1 MRHPFLTILAA
12 AWALAASGCAFMGE
26 ARKSSTD
33 TPEEVSVKIPD
44 YSKAKGSVRIMTY
57 NVGVFGK
64 YMDNSIPLVAT
75 LLKEAQ
81 PDIVGLNELDSCNTR
96 HNVYQL
102 EELNKCLGKGW
113 NFVFQS
119 MFPYQGGGYGVGVET
134 TRKIIGSRSYDIPK
148 TPGVRHMGLLAVE
161 TEDFVFMSTHLNT
174 SGSVSLEQAKL
185 INQYVTRDYWTS
197 GKPVFLAGDM
207 NSRPGSDTMK
217 ELDRYWTVISAKEAT
232 FPSTG
237 PDRCI
242 DYVLIL
248 NNISGY
254 KVVKSAACTGF
265 KSGDVKVASDHI
277 PIFVDVTLP

>member
-1 MRHPFLTILAA
+1 MRRQFLAII
-12 AWALAASGCAFMGE
+12 ALAVVLSGCSLLGE
-26 ARKSSTD
+26 RRKTTAGSEDET
-33 TPEEVSVKIPD
+33 SVVIPD
-44 YSKAKGSVRIMTY
+44 YSKTKGSVRIMTY

-64 YMDNSIPLVAT
+64 YMDNSVPLVAT
-75 LLKEAQ
+75 LLKEAK

-102 EELNKCLGKGW
+102 EELNKCLGAGW

-134 TRKIIGSRSYDIPK
+134 THKVIGSRSYDIPK
-148 TPGVRHMGLLAVE
+148 

-185 INQYVTRDYWTS
+185 INQYVTRDYWSS

-207 NSRPGSDTMK
+207 NSRPGSETMT
-217 ELDRYWTVISAKEAT
+217 ELNRYWTVISANEPT
-232 FPSTG
+232 FPSTA

-254 KVVKSAACTGF
+254 KVVKSSACTGF
-265 KSGDVKVASDHI
+265 ESGDVKVASDHI
-277 PIFVDVTLP
+277 PIFVDVKLP

>member
-1 MRHPFLTILAA
+1 MRRQFLAII
-12 AWALAASGCAFMGE
+12 ALAVVLSGCSLLGE
-26 ARKSSTD
+26 RRKTTAGSEDET
-33 TPEEVSVKIPD
+33 SVVIPD
-44 YSKAKGSVRIMTY
+44 YSKTKGSVRIMTY

-64 YMDNSIPLVAT
+64 YMDNSVPLVAT
-75 LLKEAQ
+75 LLKEAK

-102 EELNKCLGKGW
+102 EELNKCLGAGW

-134 TRKIIGSRSYDIPK
+134 THKVLGSRSYDIPK

-185 INQYVTRDYWTS
+185 INQYVTRDYWSS

-207 NSRPGSDTMK
+207 NSRPGSETMT
-217 ELDRYWTVISAKEAT
+217 ELNRYWTVISANEPT
-232 FPSTG
+232 FPSTA

-254 KVVKSAACTGF
+254 KVVKSSACTGF
-265 KSGDVKVASDHI
+265 ESGDVKVASDHI
-277 PIFVDVTLP
+277 PIFVDVKLP